1 MTALGPGVRVKCVK
15 RGNRL
20 NSHGFPFPS
29 ETVGAVYVVESVPTD
44 RGLYLRGIEHFCPCC
59 GRRGAARTERFIPL
73 DGNEDISALEGA
85 LKKGPVERDAPAR
98 KRELERA
105 K

>member
-1 MTALGPGVRVKCVK
+1 MTALGPGVRVKCIVPNWFDLGGK
-15 RGNRL
+15 CAGPSLGSVWTVAKVIHVPPDRAYLNLAEWTANRRDL
-20 NSHGFPFPS
+20 WRS
-29 ETVGAVYVVESVPTD
+29 TA
-44 RGLYLRGIEHFCPCC
+44 
-59 GRRGAARTERFIPL
+59 FIPM
-73 DGNEDISALEGA
+73 DGNEDISALEGL